1 MHSAQTE
8 ADRGEDLEAM
18 AGSGR
23 RVFKYLAWL
32 LASAAVIV
40 AGCFTINCLID
51 PLWYLRGNV
60 LTHINHAF
68 DERLAKVSRFFGR
81 DPQQYDCLI
90 LGTSRA
96 TLIPERAIPGHR
108 CFNFA
113 FSDAQASELV
123 LYAKYLKARGVAP
136 KLLIVDVKREEF
148 IGPTHEPNVPDFVK
162 TGGAPPSIF
171 ASYLSLDALD
181 FSIRTLRGDA
191 PHHRYYNPD
200 FEAVL
205 EVRSGKHLYNPA
217 FPVEAMAPPNDVH
230 PERAELYIQL
240 RQVFP
245 EAQAIAYLPPESAWR
260 IEAFNMTGE
269 LDAYLGA
276 VARIAAAYDE
286 FRDFA
291 IPSPLTESKEATYDG
306 SHYSAEVNARIA
318 ATLMSEASELGIDW
332 KDRDLASIIALY
344 HERLGQFVAD
354 AKRERVPKG

>member
-1 MHSAQTE
+1 M
-8 ADRGEDLEAM
+8 
-18 AGSGR
+18 GSR
-23 RVFKYLAWL
+23 RVYKYLIWL
-32 LASAAVIV
+32 LASAAVI
-40 AGCFTINCLID
+40 AACCFTINCLID

-60 LTHINHAF
+60 LTDVNHSF
-68 DERLAKVSRFFGR
+68 DERLAKVNRFFGH

-90 LGTSRA
+90 MGTSRA
-96 TLIPERAIPGHR
+96 TLIPERAIAGHR

-113 FSDAQASELV
+113 FSDAQASEQL
-123 LYAKYLKARGVAP
+123 LYAKYLRAHGVAP
-136 KLLIVDVKREEF
+136 KLVIVDVKREDF
-148 IGPTHEPNVPDFVK
+148 IGPGHEPNVPDFIK

-191 PHHRYYNPD
+191 PHHRFYNTD

-205 EVRSGKHLYNPA
+205 EVRSAKHSYNPKIE
-217 FPVEAMAPPNDVH
+217 PMEPPTDVH
-230 PERAELYIQL
+230 PERADIYIQL

-260 IEAFNMTGE
+260 IEAFNMTGG

-291 IPSPLTESKEATYDG
+291 IPSPLTESKEGTYDG
-306 SHYSAEVNARIA
+306 SHYSAEVNTRIGA
-318 ATLMSEASELGIDW
+318 ALMSKAPDLGIDW
-332 KDRDLASIIALY
+332 KDRDLAAIIALY
-344 HERLGQFVAD
+344 HERLDQFVAD
-354 AKRERVPKG
+354 AKRERTPKG